1 MDFSLVVRISKNAF
15 PSVHLSKFQIEI
27 QHVHI
32 ESYTENGLFLFYCL
46 FLAEEFRLV
55 PTKVYDC
62 FADVVMWFPPILS
75 RVEYPNWPQQS
86 GPFSAGQTARSTPC
100 TPAASYAWRSR
111 LQALHIAGCG
121 QPVLLWPYHSYWV
134 QRKAWSLTALRA
146 WQCAYGRREWPRA
159 SPLLESIQKSN
170 ATWCWVMWHRKNV
183 CIATVCSF
191 DSVRLN
197 FASYKTGPGEACR
210 NAATWRTG
218 WSRCRNWAETGRGIA
233 LLWLGTRMVMRKVV
247 ILNMGLMTHNWIL
260 PLLLVR

>member
-1 MDFSLVVRISKNAF
+1 MGKQPFRKLKAQVRQNIFFGRLGQNSYKVMHSPGGLEAPCHNFLGSPNSYFTLEWTYATVVSMDFSLVVRISKNAF

-32 ESYTENGLFLFYCL
+32 ESYTENGLFLFCCL

-111 LQALHIAGCG
+111 LQALHIVGCG
-121 QPVLLWPYHSYWV
+121 QPVLLWPYHSY
-134 QRKAWSLTALRA
+134 
-146 WQCAYGRREWPRA
+146 
-159 SPLLESIQKSN
+159 
-170 ATWCWVMWHRKNV
+170 
-183 CIATVCSF
+183 
-191 DSVRLN
+191 
-197 FASYKTGPGEACR
+197 
-210 NAATWRTG
+210 
-218 WSRCRNWAETGRGIA
+218 
-233 LLWLGTRMVMRKVV
+233 
-247 ILNMGLMTHNWIL
+247 
-260 PLLLVR
+260 